1 MQAVKF
7 RIHIRKHGDPTPR
20 RKANT
25 ELALLVLREIMDPVI
40 SILLKQQHF
49 PCSLQINLPSF
60 RRMPVRPRTMKK
72 LHTEFLLKF
81 KKLLV
86 ERRLRDIKLFRRT
99 GDVVFFRDCYNILY
113 LT

>member
-25 ELALLVLREIMDPVI
+25 ELPLLDLREIMDPVI

-86 ERRLRDIKLFRRT
+86 ERRLRDIKLFRRP
-99 GDVVFFRDCYNILY
+99 GDVGFFGDW
-113 LT
+113 